1 MIEHLHFVLPFVLA
15 LGAGV
20 MAGIFFAF
28 SVFIMTALGR
38 LPPPVGIAAMQS
50 INAAILNPLFFLV
63 FFGTAVLCLLAAIG
77 AIVEWPLPEAF
88 YLIAGSV
95 LYLVGA
101 LLVTLQRNVP
111 LNLALD
117 RSKPESAEAALL
129 WLRHLRVWTAWNHV
143 RTVAS
148 LAAMAAFILALR

>member
-1 MIEHLHFVLPFVLA
+1 MIDLLHFVLPFVAA
-15 LGAGV
+15 LGCGV
-20 MAGIFFAF
+20 MTGIFFAF
-28 SVFIMTALGR
+28 SVFMMTALGR
-38 LPPPVGIAAMQS
+38 LPPPAGITAMRS
-50 INAAILNPLFFLV
+50 INAAILNPLFFVV
-63 FFGTAVLCLLAAIG
+63 FFGTAGLCLLAAIA

-95 LYLVGA
+95 LYLVGG
-101 LLVTLQRNVP
+101 LLVTMQRNVP

-117 RSKPESAEAALL
+117 RSNPESAEAALL
-129 WLRHLRVWTAWNHV
+129 WLRYLKVWTAWNHV

>member
-1 MIEHLHFVLPFVLA
+1 MTSAIKSLTFVTA
-15 LGAGV
+15 IGAAAAGGV
-20 MAGIFFAF
+20 FFAF
-28 SVFIMTALGR
+28 STFVMAGLKR
-38 LPPPVGIAAMQS
+38 LPAPQGIAAMQS

-129 WLRHLRVWTAWNHV
+129 WLRHLRVWT
-143 RTVAS
+143 T
-148 LAAMAAFILALR
+148 

>member
-1 MIEHLHFVLPFVLA
+1 MIELLHLVLPFVAA

-28 SVFIMTALGR
+28 SVFMMTALGR
-38 LPPPVGIAAMQS
+38 LPPPAGIAAMQS
-50 INAAILNPLFFLV
+50 INAAILNPLFFVV
-63 FFGTAVLCLLAAIG
+63 FFGTAVLCLLAAVA

-88 YLIAGSV
+88 YLIAGRV

-101 LLVTLQRNVP
+101 MLVTMQRNVP

-117 RSKPESAEAALL
+117 RSNPESAEGALL
-129 WLRHLRVWTAWNHV
+129 WLRYLRVWTAWNHV